1 MAFPSIQ
8 FRRMHH
14 VRGPNLW
21 TWVPINEVWVDLG
34 ILEDH
39 PSDTI
44 PGYYE
49 RLVEWLPGLIEH
61 RCSVGERGGFLQRLQ
76 RGTWAGHVME
86 HVSLELQTLAGID
99 DQFFGFGRARETSE
113 RGVYKVVISTPDEVI
128 GRTTLTAA
136 RDLVMAAMNGEPFDV
151 KAVVDE
157 LIDLVD
163 DRCLGPSTAC
173 IVDAAKERLIP
184 HIRLTDGNLVQ
195 LGYGSRQR
203 RIWTAESDRT
213 SAIAEGISSDKD
225 LTKSLLSS
233 CGIPIPEGQ
242 IVDSPEH
249 AWSVAQDIGLPVVV
263 KPLDANHGRGVSLN
277 LRSQEEV
284 EAAYHVALSK
294 GSQVIVERFI
304 EGEEHRLLVVGDRV
318 VAASKGELATITG
331 DGTSTVAQLIESQI
345 NSDPRRGIEQDY
357 PLDKI
362 RLDRQPHAVLEL
374 QRQGLNADSVV
385 EKNRVVIVQRNG
397 NMNHDVTPWVHPEV
411 AAMATLAA
419 RVVGLDIAGIDMVV
433 KDITQALHT
442 QGGAIVEVNAGPG
455 LLMHLKPATGEP
467 RPVGKAIAEHL
478 FGPSEDGRIPVV
490 GVTGSQQT
498 SLLARLL
505 GWLLHLSGKRTGVAC
520 REGLYMD
527 QRLVDAADARGFDPG
542 QRLLINRALDA
553 AVLETAARNIVQDGY
568 PYDLCQVGI
577 VTDLPTDDL
586 SDHDMTTPEQMRT
599 VIRTQM
605 DVVLQS
611 GVGVLNADDETIAGL
626 AELCNG
632 EVVFYGL
639 SPTQA
644 VIDEHVRNGKR
655 AVFLRD
661 QHVVLARGNQENPLF
676 HLDLAPIAQLLR
688 DGMNPS
694 TLLAAVAGA
703 WSLDIAPL
711 LIRAGLKNFGQKTH
725 SVSAPTHNTSVV

>member
-1 MAFPSIQ
+1 
-8 FRRMHH
+8 MHH

-34 ILEDH
+34 VLEDH

-61 RCSVGERGGFLQRLQ
+61 RCSIGERGGFLQRLQ

-99 DQFFGFGRARETSE
+99 DKFFGFGRARETSE

-136 RDLVMAAMNGEPFDV
+136 RDLVMAAMNGEAFDV

-173 IVDAAKERLIP
+173 IVDAAKDRHIP
-184 HIRLTDGNLVQ
+184 HIRLTSGNLVQ

-225 LTKSLLSS
+225 LTKALLSN
-233 CGIPIPEGQ
+233 CGIPIPEGKV
-242 IVDSPEH
+242 VDSPEA
-249 AWSVAQDIGLPVVV
+249 AWEAAQDIGLPVVV

-277 LRSQEEV
+277 LNHQTEV
-284 EAAYHVALSK
+284 EAAFQVAKTK
-294 GSQVIVERFI
+294 GTQVIVERYI
-304 EGEEHRLLVVGDRV
+304 QGEEHRLLVVGDRV
-318 VAASKGELATITG
+318 VAASKGELATIVG
-331 DGTSTVAQLIESQI
+331 DGQSSVAQLIETQI
-345 NSDPRRGIEQDY
+345 NSDPRRGIEQDF

-374 QRQGLNADSVV
+374 QRQGLSADSVV
-385 EKNRVVIVQRNG
+385 EQGRVVIVQRNG
-397 NMNHDVTPWVHPEV
+397 NLNHDVTPWVHPEV

-419 RVVGLDIAGIDMVV
+419 RVVGLDIAGIDMVTQ
-433 KDITQALHT
+433 DITKPLQS
-442 QGGAIVEVNAGPG
+442 QNGAIVEVNAGPG

-467 RPVGKAIAEHL
+467 RPVGKAIADHL
-478 FGPSEDGRIPVV
+478 FGANHDGRIPVV
-490 GVTGSQQT
+490 GITGSAQT
-498 SLLARLL
+498 SLLSQLV

-520 REGLYMD
+520 RDGLFMD
-527 QRLVDAADARGFDPG
+527 QRLVDPSDSRAFDQG
-542 QRLLINRALDA
+542 ERLLINRSLDA
-553 AVLETAARNIVQDGY
+553 AVIETAARNVVEDGY
-568 PYDLCQVGI
+568 PYDLCQVGVI
-577 VTDLPTDDL
+577 TDLPTDDL

-605 DVVLQS
+605 DVVLSQ

-632 EVVFYGL
+632 EVVFYSL
-639 SPTQA
+639 TPENPVVNA
-644 VIDEHVRNGKR
+644 HIKMGKR

-661 QHVVLARGNQENPLF
+661 QHVVLARGDQENPLF
-676 HLDLAPIAQLLR
+676 HLDLAPIAHMLQK
-688 DGMNPS
+688 GMHRS
-694 TLLAAVAGA
+694 TLLAAVATA

-711 LIRAGLKNFGQKTH
+711 LIRAGLKNFSQQTRAEQALT
-725 SVSAPTHNTSVV
+725 SPTKVA

>member
-1 MAFPSIQ
+1 MAFPPIQ
-8 FRRMHH
+8 FRRMKH

-21 TWVPINEVWVDLG
+21 TWVPVNEAWVDLG
-34 ILEDH
+34 MLEDH

-44 PGYYE
+44 AGYYE
-49 RLVEWLPGLIEH
+49 RLSAWLPGLIEH
-61 RCSVGERGGFLQRLQ
+61 RCSVGERGGFLQRLK

-99 DQFFGFGRARETSE
+99 DKFFGFGRARETSE

-128 GRTTLTAA
+128 GRTALTAA
-136 RDLVMAAMNGEPFDV
+136 RDLVMAAMNDEPFDV
-151 KAVVDE
+151 QAVVDE

-184 HIRLTDGNLVQ
+184 NIRLTEGNLVQ

-225 LTKSLLSS
+225 LTKSLLSN
-233 CGIPIPEGQ
+233 CGIPIPEGEV
-242 IVDSPEH
+242 VDSAEQ
-249 AWSVAQDIGLPVVV
+249 AWAVAQEIGLPVVV

-277 LRSQEEV
+277 LNKQDEV
-284 EAAYHVALSK
+284 EAAFHVAKSK
-294 GSQVIVERFI
+294 GTQVIVERYI

-331 DGTSTVAQLIESQI
+331 DGTSTVAELIERQI

-385 EKNRVVIVQRNG
+385 AKDRVVIVQRNG
-397 NMNHDVTPWVHPEV
+397 NMNHDVTAWVHPEV

-433 KDITQALHT
+433 KDITKPLHT

-467 RPVGKAIAEHL
+467 RPVGKAIVEHL
-478 FGPSEDGRIPVV
+478 FGANDDGRIPVV
-490 GVTGSQQT
+490 GITGSQQT
-498 SLLARLL
+498 ALLSRLV
-505 GWLLHLSGKRTGVAC
+505 GWLLHLSGKRTGVSC
-520 REGLYMD
+520 RDGLFMD
-527 QRLVDAADARGFDPG
+527 QRLVEASDARGFEPG
-542 QRLLINRALDA
+542 ERLLINRALDA
-553 AVLETAARNIVQDGY
+553 AVIETAARNIVEDGT
-568 PYDLCQVGI
+568 PYDLCLVGV

-605 DVVLQS
+605 DVVLQH

-632 EVVFYGL
+632 EVVFYGHA
-639 SPTQA
+639 PEHP
-644 VIDEHVRNGKR
+644 VIAEQIKNGKR

-676 HLDLAPIAQLLR
+676 HIDLAPIAQLLR
-688 DGMNPS
+688 DGMTLS
-694 TLLAAVAGA
+694 TLLAAVATG
-703 WSLDIAPL
+703 WSLDIPPL
-711 LIRAGLKNFGQKTH
+711 LIRAGLKNFGQKTPP
-725 SVSAPTHNTSVV
+725 VQTKTNATAA

>member
-1 MAFPSIQ
+1 
-8 FRRMHH
+8 
-14 VRGPNLW
+14 
-21 TWVPINEVWVDLG
+21 
-34 ILEDH
+34 
-39 PSDTI
+39 
-44 PGYYE
+44 
-49 RLVEWLPGLIEH
+49 
-61 RCSVGERGGFLQRLQ
+61 LQRVK

-99 DQFFGFGRARETSE
+99 DKFFGFGRAREISE
-113 RGVYKVVISTPDEVI
+113 RGVYKVVISTPDAVI

-136 RDLVMAAMNGEPFDV
+136 RDLVMAAMNDEPFDV
-151 KAVVDE
+151 KSVVDQ

-173 IVDAAKERLIP
+173 IVDAAKEQLIP
-184 HIRLTDGNLVQ
+184 NIRLTGGNLVQ

-233 CGIPIPEGQ
+233 CGIPIPEGSV
-242 IVDSPEH
+242 VDSPEQ
-249 AWSVAQDIGLPVVV
+249 AWAEAQDIGLPVVV

-277 LRSQEEV
+277 LKSKEEV
-284 EAAYHVALSK
+284 EAAFHVAQSK
-294 GSQVIVERFI
+294 ADQVIVERYI

-318 VAASKGELATITG
+318 VAAAKGELATIVG
-331 DGTSTVAQLIESQI
+331 DGRSTVAELIESQI
-345 NSDPRRGIEQDY
+345 NSDPRRGVEQDY

-385 EKNRVVIVQRNG
+385 EKDRTVIVQRNG

-411 AAMATLAA
+411 AAVATLAA
-419 RVVGLDIAGIDMVV
+419 RVVGLDIAGIDMVT
-433 KDITQALHT
+433 KDITKPLQT

-478 FGPSEDGRIPVV
+478 FSVNDDGRIPVV
-490 GVTGSQQT
+490 GVTGSNQT
-498 SLLARLL
+498 SLLSRLV

-520 REGLYMD
+520 REGLFMD
-527 QRLVDAADARGFDPG
+527 QRLVDASDARRYDQGE
-542 QRLLINRALDA
+542 RLLINRALDA
-553 AVLETAARNIVQDGY
+553 AVLETGPRNIVEDGY
-568 PYDLCQVGI
+568 PYDLCQVGV

-605 DVVLQS
+605 DVVLQH
-611 GVGVLNADDETIAGL
+611 GVGVLNAEDETIAGL

-632 EVVFYGL
+632 EVVFYAL
-639 SPTQA
+639 SPTNA
-644 VIDEHVRNGKR
+644 VVAEHIKAGKR

-661 QHVVLARGNQENPLF
+661 QHVVLARGDQENPLF
-676 HLDLAPIAQLLR
+676 HIDLAPIAQLLR
-688 DGMNPS
+688 EGMSTP
-694 TLLAAVAGA
+694 TLLAAVAAG
-703 WSLDIAPL
+703 WSLDIPPL
-711 LIRAGLKNFGQKTH
+711 LIRAGLKNFGQKTQ
-725 SVSAPTHNTSVV
+725 VNPTTTPIQTSA

>member
-1 MAFPSIQ
+1 MAFPPIQ

-44 PGYYE
+44 SGYYE

-61 RCSVGERGGFLQRLQ
+61 RCSIGERGGFLQRLQ

-99 DQFFGFGRARETSE
+99 DKFFGFGRARETSE

-173 IVDAAKERLIP
+173 IVDAAKERQIP
-184 HIRLTDGNLVQ
+184 HIRLTSGNLVQ

-233 CGIPIPEGQ
+233 CGIPIPEGK
-242 IVDSPEH
+242 VVESPES
-249 AWSVAQDIGLPVVV
+249 AWEAAQDIGLPVVV

-277 LRSQEEV
+277 LNHQAEV
-284 EAAYHVALSK
+284 EAAFHVAKTK
-294 GSQVIVERFI
+294 GTQVIVERYVQ
-304 EGEEHRLLVVGDRV
+304 GEEHRLLVVGDRV
-318 VAASKGELATITG
+318 VAASKGELATIKG
-331 DGTSTVAQLIESQI
+331 NGTSTVSELIETQI
-345 NSDPRRGIEQDY
+345 NSDPRRGIEQDF

-374 QRQGLNADSVV
+374 QRQGLTADSVV
-385 EKNRVVIVQRNG
+385 EAGRVVIVQRNG
-397 NMNHDVTPWVHPEV
+397 NLNHDVTPWVHPEV

-419 RVVGLDIAGIDMVV
+419 RVVGLDIAGIDMVTQ
-433 KDITQALHT
+433 DITKPLQT
-442 QGGAIVEVNAGPG
+442 QNGAIVEVNAGPG

-478 FGPSEDGRIPVV
+478 FGVNDDGRIPVV
-490 GVTGSQQT
+490 GITGSVQT
-498 SLLARLL
+498 SLLSQLV
-505 GWLLHLSGKRTGVAC
+505 GWLLHLSGKRTGVSC
-520 REGLYMD
+520 RDGLFMD
-527 QRLVDAADARGFDPG
+527 QRLVDPVDSRRFG
-542 QRLLINRALDA
+542 QGERLLINRSLDA
-553 AVLETAARNIVQDGY
+553 AVIETAARNIVEDGY
-568 PYDLCQVGI
+568 PYDLCQVGV

-599 VIRTQM
+599 VIRTQI
-605 DVVLQS
+605 DVVLS
-611 GVGVLNADDETIAGL
+611 NGVGVLNADDETIAGL

-632 EVVFYGL
+632 EVVFYAL
-639 SPTQA
+639 TPENPVVQA
-644 VIDEHVRNGKR
+644 HIQVGKR

-661 QHVVLARGNQENPLF
+661 QHVVLARGDQENPLF
-676 HLDLAPIAQLLR
+676 HIDLAPIAQLLNK
-688 DGMNPS
+688 GMSRS
-694 TLLAAVAGA
+694 TLLAAVAAA

-711 LIRAGLKNFGQKTH
+711 LIRAGLKNFGQQTRAEQALNPH
-725 SVSAPTHNTSVV
+725 TTTA

>member
-1 MAFPSIQ
+1 MAFPPIQ
-8 FRRMHH
+8 FRRMKH

-21 TWVPINEVWVDLG
+21 TWVPVNEAWVDLG
-34 ILEDH
+34 MLEDH

-44 PGYYE
+44 AGYYE
-49 RLVEWLPGLIEH
+49 RLSAWLPGLIEH
-61 RCSVGERGGFLQRLQ
+61 RCSVGERGGFLQRLK

-99 DQFFGFGRARETSE
+99 DKFFGFGRARETSE

-128 GRTTLTAA
+128 GRTALTAA
-136 RDLVMAAMNGEPFDV
+136 RDLVMAAMNDEPFDV
-151 KAVVDE
+151 QAVVDE

-184 HIRLTDGNLVQ
+184 NIRLTAGNLVQ

-225 LTKSLLSS
+225 LTKSLLSN
-233 CGIPIPEGQ
+233 CGIPIPEGEV
-242 IVDSPEH
+242 VDSAEQ
-249 AWSVAQDIGLPVVV
+249 AWSVAQEIGLPVVV

-277 LRSQEEV
+277 LNKQDEV
-284 EAAYHVALSK
+284 EAAFHVAKSK
-294 GSQVIVERFI
+294 GTQVIVERYI

-331 DGTSTVAQLIESQI
+331 DGTSTVTELIERQI

-385 EKNRVVIVQRNG
+385 AKDRVVIVQRNG
-397 NMNHDVTPWVHPEV
+397 NMNHDVTAWVHPEV

-433 KDITQALHT
+433 KDITKPLHT

-467 RPVGKAIAEHL
+467 RPVGKAIVEHL
-478 FGPSEDGRIPVV
+478 FGANDDGRIPVV
-490 GVTGSQQT
+490 GITGSQQT
-498 SLLARLL
+498 ALLSRLV
-505 GWLLHLSGKRTGVAC
+505 GWLLHLSGKRTGVSC
-520 REGLYMD
+520 RDGLFMD
-527 QRLVDAADARGFDPG
+527 QRLVEASDARGFEPG
-542 QRLLINRALDA
+542 ERLLINRALDA
-553 AVLETAARNIVQDGY
+553 AVIETAARNIVEDGT
-568 PYDLCQVGI
+568 PYDLCLVGV

-605 DVVLQS
+605 DVVLQH

-632 EVVFYGL
+632 EVVFYGHA
-639 SPTQA
+639 PEHP
-644 VIDEHVRNGKR
+644 VIAEQIKNGKR

-676 HLDLAPIAQLLR
+676 HIDLAPIAQLLR
-688 DGMNPS
+688 DGMTLS
-694 TLLAAVAGA
+694 TLLAAVATG
-703 WSLDIAPL
+703 WSLDIPPL
-711 LIRAGLKNFGQKTH
+711 LIRAGLKNFGQKTPP
-725 SVSAPTHNTSVV
+725 VQTKTNATAA

>member
-1 MAFPSIQ
+1 MPFPPIQ
-8 FRRMHH
+8 FRRMRH

-21 TWVPINEVWVDLG
+21 TWVPVHEVWVDLG

-44 PGYYE
+44 AGYYE

-99 DQFFGFGRARETSE
+99 DRYFGFGRARETSE

-136 RDLVMAAMNGEPFDV
+136 RDLVMAAMNGEKFDV
-151 KAVVDE
+151 RAVVDE

-184 HIRLTDGNLVQ
+184 NIRLTDGNLVQ

-213 SAIAEGISSDKD
+213 SAISEGISSDKD

-233 CGIPIPEGQ
+233 CGIPIPEGE
-242 IVDSPEH
+242 VVNSPEH
-249 AWSVAQDIGLPVVV
+249 AWEVAQDIGLPVVV

-277 LRSQEEV
+277 LRQQDEV
-284 EAAYHVALSK
+284 EAAFHVALSK
-294 GSQVIVERFI
+294 GTQVIVERYI

-331 DGTSTVAQLIESQI
+331 DGRSTVLELIESQI

-362 RLDRQPHAVLEL
+362 RLERQPHAVLEL

-385 EKNRVVIVQRNG
+385 EKDRVVIVQRNG
-397 NMNHDVTPWVHPEV
+397 NMNHDVTPLVHPEV
-411 AAMATLAA
+411 AAMATLSA

-433 KDITQALHT
+433 KDISKPMHT

-467 RPVGKAIAEHL
+467 RPVGKAIVEHL
-478 FGPSEDGRIPVV
+478 FGSHDDGRIPVV

-498 SLLARLL
+498 SLLARLV

-527 QRLVDAADARGFDPG
+527 QRLVDRSDSRSFEQGE
-542 QRLLINRALDA
+542 RLLINRALDA
-553 AVLETAARNIVQDGY
+553 AVLETGARNIVEDGY
-568 PYDLCQVGI
+568 PYDLCQVGV

-586 SDHDMTTPEQMRT
+586 SDHDMTTAEQMRT

-605 DVVLQS
+605 DVVLQN
-611 GVGVLNADDETIAGL
+611 GVGVLNADDETVAGL

-632 EVVFYGL
+632 EVLFFGH
-639 SPTQA
+639 SPEGSIIAAQLQS
-644 VIDEHVRNGKR
+644 GKR

-676 HLDLAPIAQLLR
+676 HIDLAPIAQLLR
-688 DGMNPS
+688 EGMTIS
-694 TLLAAVAGA
+694 TLLAAVASA
-703 WSLDIAPL
+703 WALDIAPL
-711 LIRAGLKNFGQKTH
+711 LIRAGLKNFGQKTQK
-725 SVSAPTHNTSVV
+725 SPNPSSNTTLA